1 MLKKILPIYFWKQS
15 HVIENTRIFGK
26 KSAGSGTGWI
36 RTNNLTREQFH
47 ENKYSRM
54 RVHLAVQVVSQSM
67 IRLIDKHAS
76 KCGGIVKN
84 MNHLKII
91 TSINRLVDI
100 CNNKVMIIKN
110 NLKYVRW

>member
-1 MLKKILPIYFWKQS
+1 M
-15 HVIENTRIFGK
+15 IF
-26 KSAGSGTGWI
+26 
-36 RTNNLTREQFH
+36 
-47 ENKYSRM
+47 Y
-54 RVHLAVQVVSQSM
+54 LAVKVVSERM

-84 MNHLKII
+84 INHLKII

-110 NLKYVRW
+110 NLKYVR